1 MMIPPPT
8 AKKIERLKS
17 EYDVAGQVYEYLNTQ
32 GMSDIVIAGILGN
45 MMTECG
51 GQTLD
56 LQWDI
61 YGYDGSYYYGL
72 CQWSLYYNPS
82 VDGADITGQLDYLMS
97 NIRTNMDYFGGDYDE
112 FCAIADPG
120 DAAKYFCSYYE
131 RGAGKSTRATN
142 AETAFKWIEAGSIDM
157 ILCDL
162 PYGATQN
169 KWDVVISPNL
179 LWQQYERIIKPNG
192 AILLFGQDKFTATMM
207 LSNPKLHRY
216 NIIWDKVLKSGF
228 LNAKKMPLREHE
240 DIMVFYKSP
249 PTYNPQMEKGKKNHS
264 KGKAVGKQVE
274 DIHSNRSYGN
284 YICVQSE
291 DTDMK
296 YPASIWR
303 FPKPHPSVALHSTEK
318 PIELLRYA
326 IRTYTLQGEVVLD
339 NCCGTGSTLIA
350 AKLEGRHY
358 IGIDNGVCDKKKSP
372 YYGVPWAE
380 VAQRRLEEINGSK
393 YESA

>member
-1 MMIPPPT
+1 MNNKRRSGLVPMKKITVLFLVALVGFTILGVGVKALAPLLITDQIEVVGYQDGVDYYRQMRECAKDGSKYAMLVGEIYEEQRNFKIDRLNLPYEKTELFIDNRTGEEVLKAIDDDPPPT

-142 AETAFKWIEAGSIDM
+142 AETAFKWI
-157 ILCDL
+157 
-162 PYGATQN
+162 Q
-169 KWDVVISPNL
+169 
-179 LWQQYERIIKPNG
+179 
-192 AILLFGQDKFTATMM
+192 
-207 LSNPKLHRY
+207 
-216 NIIWDKVLKSGF
+216 
-228 LNAKKMPLREHE
+228 
-240 DIMVFYKSP
+240 
-249 PTYNPQMEKGKKNHS
+249 
-264 KGKAVGKQVE
+264 
-274 DIHSNRSYGN
+274 
-284 YICVQSE
+284 
-291 DTDMK
+291 
-296 YPASIWR
+296 
-303 FPKPHPSVALHSTEK
+303 
-318 PIELLRYA
+318 
-326 IRTYTLQGEVVLD
+326 
-339 NCCGTGSTLIA
+339 
-350 AKLEGRHY
+350 
-358 IGIDNGVCDKKKSP
+358 
-372 YYGVPWAE
+372 AE
-380 VAQRRLEEINGSK
+380 
-393 YESA
+393 